1 MVSVYSPDRRNRWRI
16 SPRAVLVESC
26 VCATSPL
33 VLQDEGAEQE
43 QGADIKR
50 FNSGFTLIEL
60 MIVVAIIGIL
70 AAIAIPQYQ
79 NYVARSQVAE
89 ALNLIGPVKV
99 AAAEY
104 YSTTGNLP
112 TSSQL
117 ETSGVI
123 PSAITG
129 KYVSAVS
136 WGTNLSFGLITGK
149 ISLKFGPQAHSVLV
163 NKVFYL
169 CTGISNV
176 AGISKGPLVWRCATN
191 CGGSVTLN
199 PLGKE
204 YLPSSCQ

>member
-1 MVSVYSPDRRNRWRI
+1 M
-16 SPRAVLVESC
+16 
-26 VCATSPL
+26 
-33 VLQDEGAEQE
+33 
-43 QGADIKR
+43 KR

-79 NYVARSQVAE
+79 NYVARTQVAE

-117 ETSGVI
+117 ENSGVI

-149 ISLKFGPQAHSVLV
+149 ISLKFGPQAHSALV

-176 AGISKGPLVWRCATN
+176 AGISKGPLIWRCATN

-199 PLGKE
+199 PLGKQ
-204 YLPSSCQ
+204 YLPSGCQ